1 MADQLRDLVRLFAY
15 SEMGVNLV
23 IMNVAGHV
31 LNLGIEFP
39 DSSHCG
45 GVGL

>member
-1 MADQLRDLVRLFAY
+1 MKFFAY
-15 SEMGVNLV
+15 SEIRVNFV

-31 LNLGIEFP
+31 LNLWIEFS
-39 DSSHCG
+39 DASHCG